1 VKLLSWLVYV
11 PLQIATLP
19 LAIVG
24 AATVAYRQL
33 VVSQRLGVS
42 QTAIEI
48 LNGRW
53 TLHVFGLRDDPGV
66 ARLAPALRNTSTWGL
81 WLALFPLWVKAKIAG
96 EPGIYPRL
104 VPHDRAGIA
113 EMVPSR
119 TAAFDEVIAR
129 RLGEV
134 EQFVIL
140 GAGMDTRAYG
150 TLGLDRVDV
159 FELDRAETQR
169 LKRETL
175 ERAGVDTRHVT
186 FVSVDFATEDPF
198 EKLTAHGYDRRKQT
212 LFLWEGVTLYLTER
226 SVRETLGRVKANA
239 APGSTL
245 VVDIYG
251 ERMLALA
258 RRRGAERTLAMTAE
272 GLQFGLSFAD
282 DWDAELAAFVES
294 AAYRQRET
302 HFMGTRHD
310 KGPFMVVVALQV

>member
-1 VKLLSWLVYV
+1 MKLLSWLVYV
-11 PLQIATLP
+11 PLQILAIP

-24 AATVAYRQL
+24 ASLVAYRQL
-33 VVSQRLGVS
+33 IVSRRLGVS

-53 TLHVFGLRDDPGV
+53 TLHVFGLRNDPG
-66 ARLAPALRNTSTWGL
+66 AAKLAPALPNTSTSGL
-81 WLALFPLWVKAKIAG
+81 WLALFPLWVKARIAG
-96 EPGIYPRL
+96 EPGIYPRI
-104 VPHDRAGIA
+104 VPHERAGIA
-113 EMVPSR
+113 EMVPNR
-119 TAAFDEVIAR
+119 TAAFDEIITGH
-129 RLGEV
+129 LGEV

-150 TLGLDRVDV
+150 ALDLVGVEV

-175 ERAGVDTRHVT
+175 ERAGIDASQVN
-186 FVSVDFATEDPF
+186 FVSVDFSTEDPF
-198 EKLTAHGYDRRKQT
+198 EKLAAHGYDLRKKT

-226 SVRETLGRVKANA
+226 SVRENMARVKANA
-239 APGSTL
+239 APGSAL

-258 RRRGAERTLAMTAE
+258 RPRGAERALAITGE
-272 GLQFGLSFAD
+272 GLQFGLSFAK
-282 DWDAELAAFVES
+282 DWEAELAAFMGSTE
-294 AAYRQRET
+294 YGLGET